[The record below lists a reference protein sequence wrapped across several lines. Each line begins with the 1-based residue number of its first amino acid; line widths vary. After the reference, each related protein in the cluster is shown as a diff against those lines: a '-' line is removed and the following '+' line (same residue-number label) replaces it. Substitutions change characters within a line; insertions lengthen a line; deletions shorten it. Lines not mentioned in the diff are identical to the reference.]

1 MWPGQPMTAHWGI
14 PDPAA
19 ATGNEAEIRLAFADA
34 FRMLNNRISIFVS
47 LPIRSLDK
55 LTLQKQLEFDRQDK
69 GRRRDRRRPPPNEQR
84 TVPALAAPAGR
95 RRSAPRILVATVV
108 GSGIMAERLAGGN
121 QAIALLGNT
130 IPTGAILVVI
140 ITILGP
146 ISGAHFNPAVTLVFA
161 GRGEFP
167 WGEVMPYV
175 VVQCLGGICGT
186 VLAHLMFDLAP
197 LAIGTTTR
205 SGPSQWLAEAVATFT
220 LVLAI
225 LGGIRYA
232 PQAIPWLVGL
242 TITAAYW
249 FTASTSFANPA
260 VTLAR
265 GFTTTFA
272 GIADQPRAGF
282 HRRAIG
288 RGRDRRIRRV
298 GLVPISGAGGIEYA
312 KQRAS
317 KPECQ

>member
-55 LTLQKQLEFDRQDK
+55 LALQKQLESIGKTKDAGD
-69 GRRRDRRRPPPNEQR
+69 DRRRPPPNEQAPFPLSR
-84 TVPALAAPAGR
+84 RLLAEALGTA
-95 RRSAPRILVATVV
+95 ILVATVV

-167 WGEVMPYV
+167 WSEVTPYV

-186 VLAHLMFDLAP
+186 VIAHLMFDLAP

-220 LVLAI
+220 LVAGDPRRHPI
-225 LGGIRYA
+225 RAAGDPVAGGPHHHRRL
-232 PQAIPWLVGL
+232 LVHGIDL
-242 TITAAYW
+242 VRQSGGDAG
-249 FTASTSFANPA
+249 
-260 VTLAR
+260 AR
-265 GFTTTFA
+265 
-272 GIADQPRAGF
+272 IHDDLRWNRDQSRAGF

-288 RGRDRRIRRV
+288 RRCDRWVRGV
-298 GLVPISGAGGIEYA
+298 GLVQTGDAGESGRS
-312 KQRAS
+312 KQRES
-317 KPECQ
+317 TTRMPI